1 MDILSRVLGND
12 VSVWG
17 RNAIAGVG
25 WEELY
30 AYDQALAWET
40 ILSAAAKVDIT
51 SSSTADTNT
60 AGTGARTIRL
70 VGLDANYRLQ
80 WEDIAL
86 NGQTIVVSVLS
97 YLRLFAA
104 EVLTVG
110 SGGSNAGDIH
120 IVKTGT
126 GGSYTAGVPGTLT
139 SALCKMLIG
148 VNSAMSGIF
157 TAPAGEAYQAMSL
170 AVGVR
175 TQAAIIA
182 LAFYPVG
189 GPLITPY
196 QFEFAAGAA
205 AVLNLERFRITLKEK
220 QDLRMR
226 VQGAAASAIAQATLQ
241 LKKT

>member
-1 MDILSRVLGND
+1 MDILSRLIGND
-12 VSVWG
+12 VSIWG

-40 ILSAAAKVDIT
+40 ILSAAAKVDMT
-51 SSSTADTNT
+51 SSNAADAA

-80 WEDIAL
+80 WEDLAL
-86 NGQTIVVSVLS
+86 NGQTIAVSLLS

-110 SGGSNAGDIH
+110 TGGSNAGDIH

-126 GGSYTAGVPGTLT
+126 GGTYTAGVPGTLT

-157 TAPAGEAYQAMSL
+157 TAPAGESYQAMSL

-175 TQAAIIA
+175 AQAAIIA

-220 QDLRMR
+220 QDLRLR

>member
-1 MDILSRVLGND
+1 MDILSRLLGND
-12 VSVWG
+12 VSIWG
-17 RNAIAGVG
+17 RNAVAGVG

-40 ILSAAAKVDIT
+40 ILATAAKVDIT

-60 AGTGARTIRL
+60 AGTGARTLRL
-70 VGLDANYRLQ
+70 VGLNGSRQLI

-86 NGQTIVVSVLS
+86 NGQTIVVSVLN
-97 YLRLFAA
+97 YLRFFGA
-104 EVLTVG
+104 EALTVG

-157 TAPAGEAYQAMSL
+157 SAPSGAHYQVMSL

-175 TQAAIIA
+175 AQAAIIA
-182 LAFYPVG
+182 LAFYPET

-205 AVLNLERFRITLKEK
+205 AVLDLEQFRITVKEK
-220 QDLRMR
+220 TDIRLR

-241 LKKT
+241 LRKT

>member
-17 RNAIAGVG
+17 RNAIAGTG

-40 ILSAAAKVDIT
+40 ILAAAAKVDIT
-51 SSSTADTNT
+51 SSSAADAA
-60 AGTGARTIRL
+60 AGTGARTLRL

-86 NGQTIVVSVLS
+86 NGQTIVVSLLS
-97 YLRLFAA
+97 YLRLFGA

-110 SGGSNAGDIH
+110 TGGSNAGDIH

-157 TAPAGEAYQAMSL
+157 TAPAGESYQAMSL

-196 QFEFAAGAA
+196 QFELAAGAA
-205 AVLNLERFRITLKEK
+205 AVLDLEKFRITLKEK

-241 LKKT
+241 LRKT

>member
-1 MDILSRVLGND
+1 MDILSRLIGND
-12 VSVWG
+12 VSIWG

-40 ILSAAAKVDIT
+40 ILSAAAKVDMT
-51 SSSTADTNT
+51 SSNAADAA

-80 WEDIAL
+80 WEDLAL
-86 NGQTIVVSVLS
+86 NGQTIAVSLLS

-110 SGGSNAGDIH
+110 TGGSNAGDIH

-126 GGSYTAGVPGTLT
+126 GGTYTAVVPGTLT

-157 TAPAGEAYQAMSL
+157 TAPAGESYQAMSL

-175 TQAAIIA
+175 AQAAIIA

-220 QDLRMR
+220 QDLRLR